1 DRTSRIEV
9 SLFGEAYDEYRTVL
23 VKDAVLLIEGEI
35 TVDSYSGTDKLKVR
49 GNSVVD
55 ITQCRARYGKHIEI
69 DCDEQQLRERPLKAF
84 GELLTAHKSSVKMPV
99 ALKYSRIDAS
109 ALL

>member
-1 DRTSRIEV
+1 MVDVRVMKTKKGDPLCFVTLDDRTSRIEV
-9 SLFGEAYDEYRTVL
+9 SLFGEAYDEYRTAL

-55 ITQCRARYGKHIEI
+55 ITQCRADMGGI
-69 DCDEQQLRERPLKAF
+69 
-84 GELLTAHKSSVKMPV
+84 
-99 ALKYSRIDAS
+99 
-109 ALL
+109 